1 MSGDIS
7 RKTINEQIDI
17 MQAAAAG
24 APIAVKAYDS
34 RRWSTTKDP
43 SFNWGTSDYRI
54 DTDYTQLFNLT
65 VGSVNYQ
72 ELANTLKYIE
82 RGKNLRNIVDYSV
95 DTLQDG
101 KTQIESDI
109 RNKFQNEY
117 QSVASDITVESI
129 KNTSVYTTVYNSVK
143 SQYYNRAM
151 GEVNADPSLL
161 STYGSLEEY
170 FNQVYL
176 ASVEA
181 DVNAMVVELSNTIKG
196 INDENIVQSV
206 VNIANDAMDSV
217 ILQQRNI
224 SEDSLYENNADSS
237 EVLQA
242 RAESVMGSAIDKYN
256 ESLDD
261 SYSFAHDENFSVTIK
276 KQMSEDGPM
285 VNINY
290 SIFNQSV
297 NGDDAPKTDW
307 TITEG
312 KVSTVTGITAE
323 QAQGLLDNTYNNCL
337 NEIKKE
343 EASRKDSNTETLNYV
358 NTNLTKLNNDFTAL
372 ATSVDGKIDVIA
384 ASVANNIESIGKG
397 NYDKLTA
404 NELSIKTG
412 NITTLN
418 SNAANVEGTISSGA
432 VQTSSVNSTDNT
444 LQNITSKQIETTS
457 LSAGS
462 ITLGVEDLATKLTN
476 LSTTISNI
484 DSAYKS
490 AVSSI
495 SEQIDG
501 IVLDT
506 KGNTDSISS
515 INTSISNLQ
524 ETISKLSNSLDNII
538 DVVDKHE
545 VRLKLIEHPEQNPY
559 GGETDSRPDHD
570 YGNMG
575 PSYYDS
581 APDAQHD
588 SGNIDYHP

>member
-181 DVNAMVVELSNTIKG
+181 NVNAMVVELSNTIKG

-217 ILQQRNI
+217 I
-224 SEDSLYENNADSS
+224 
-237 EVLQA
+237 
-242 RAESVMGSAIDKYN
+242 N
-256 ESLDD
+256 E
-261 SYSFAHDENFSVTIK
+261 
-276 KQMSEDGPM
+276 
-285 VNINY
+285 Y
-290 SIFNQSV
+290 SINIKEDMEELEKEV
-297 NGDDAPKTDW
+297 WGD
-307 TITEG
+307 
-312 KVSTVTGITAE
+312 
-323 QAQGLLDNTYNNCL
+323 
-337 NEIKKE
+337 
-343 EASRKDSNTETLNYV
+343 
-358 NTNLTKLNNDFTAL
+358 
-372 ATSVDGKIDVIA
+372 
-384 ASVANNIESIGKG
+384 
-397 NYDKLTA
+397 
-404 NELSIKTG
+404 
-412 NITTLN
+412 
-418 SNAANVEGTISSGA
+418 VE
-432 VQTSSVNSTDNT
+432 
-444 LQNITSKQIETTS
+444 
-457 LSAGS
+457 
-462 ITLGVEDLATKLTN
+462 
-476 LSTTISNI
+476 
-484 DSAYKS
+484 
-490 AVSSI
+490 
-495 SEQIDG
+495 
-501 IVLDT
+501 
-506 KGNTDSISS
+506 
-515 INTSISNLQ
+515 
-524 ETISKLSNSLDNII
+524 
-538 DVVDKHE
+538 
-545 VRLKLIEHPEQNPY
+545 
-559 GGETDSRPDHD
+559 
-570 YGNMG
+570 
-575 PSYYDS
+575 
-581 APDAQHD
+581 
-588 SGNIDYHP
+588 